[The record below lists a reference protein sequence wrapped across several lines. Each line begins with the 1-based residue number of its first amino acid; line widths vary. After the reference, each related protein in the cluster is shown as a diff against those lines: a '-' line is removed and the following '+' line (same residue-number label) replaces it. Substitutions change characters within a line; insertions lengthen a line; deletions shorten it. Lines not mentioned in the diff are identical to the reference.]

1 MKAILTT
8 VLLIVFT
15 LSAFAIDDPV
25 IKIQEVVAQKELVKE
40 IDNSN
45 RYLGIVATYDF
56 DKHSVYLLIKHE
68 LFELNLNT
76 LLWNSL
82 GTLDLPPEIGKMAY
96 SPRDKG
102 LLFWDFGVGRVF
114 LRDSTGGLSRIDNS
128 FPHMNQFG
136 HSPWINPESGD
147 IYTFGGYGLF
157 AFKSFITRFDREGG
171 EWYLVPTKNPGYAP
185 APQIDGVVLPD
196 FEQNKIILIGD
207 RESYQDVFPTNHSP
221 IKQFAIWELSLN
233 GFVWTKS
240 QDLPSGYRTAGWSDY
255 ASNMMPTSVPG
266 TGLYFF
272 PMLTEFDQTSL
283 FAYSSTHR
291 DWVRLEDIN
300 PSVKSPHVI
309 FYMFW
314 SEFDKTHYHLSLQ
327 PLSNQNGHRFLIHRV
342 HIENPALLEE
352 YIANKSKYGIL
363 KWSLWLLGIAL
374 AAFLSWFGYAIAA
387 RRAKPVVALAPKSIE
402 IQFDLSNQA
411 FIIKHDGVVLRDL
424 PQMESRLLGL
434 LFKKSIE
441 PGIYLSSDDIDS
453 SLLPNHPSVD
463 YIRRNRNVAIDKLEF
478 AFQDLCPKPG
488 EKYILRRTHKFD
500 KRKTEYRLN
509 DELISI
515 VQ

>member
-8 VLLIVFT
+8 VLLSVFT
-15 LSAFAIDDPV
+15 FSAFAIDDPV
-25 IKIQEVVAQKELVKE
+25 IRIQEVVTQNELVKE

-45 RYLGIVATYDF
+45 RYLSIVSAYDF

-76 LLWNSL
+76 LFWNSL
-82 GTLDLPPEIGKMAY
+82 GTLDLPPEIGKMSY

-102 LLFWDFGVGRVF
+102 LLFWDFGVGRVY
-114 LRDSTGGLSRIDNS
+114 LRDSTGVLSRIDNS

-147 IYTFGGYGLF
+147 IFAFGGYGLF

-171 EWYLVPTKNPGYAP
+171 EWYLVPTRNPGSSP
-185 APQIDGVVLPD
+185 APQIDGIILPD
-196 FEQNKIILIGD
+196 FVQSKIILIGD
-207 RESYQDVFPTNHSP
+207 RESYRDVFPTNHSP
-221 IKQFAIWELSLN
+221 IKQFAIWELNLN
-233 GFVWTKS
+233 GLVWTKS
-240 QDLPSGYRTAGWSDY
+240 QDLSSGYRTAGWSDY
-255 ASNMMPTSVPG
+255 ASNSMPTSVPG
-266 TGLYFF
+266 TGLFFF

-300 PSVKSPHVI
+300 PTVRSPHVI

-314 SEFDKTHYHLSLQ
+314 SEFDKTLYHLSRQ
-327 PLSNQNGHRFLIHRV
+327 PLSNQNGHRFLIHRIHV
-342 HIENPALLEE
+342 ESPEQLEA
-352 YIANKSKYGIL
+352 YIANKSTSTIL
-363 KWSLWLLGIAL
+363 KWSLWLFGLSL
-374 AAFLSWFGYAIAA
+374 AAVLTWFGYGAFV
-387 RRAKPVVALAPKSIE
+387 RKRNALVSASPQRIE
-402 IQFDLSNQA
+402 IQFDLNDHS
-411 FIIKHDGVVLRDL
+411 FVVKHDGIVLRDL

-434 LFKKSIE
+434 LFKKSTE
-441 PGIYLSSDDIDS
+441 PGAFLSSDDIDS

-463 YIRRNRNVAIDKLEF
+463 YIRRNRNVAIEKLEF

-515 VQ
+515 LA